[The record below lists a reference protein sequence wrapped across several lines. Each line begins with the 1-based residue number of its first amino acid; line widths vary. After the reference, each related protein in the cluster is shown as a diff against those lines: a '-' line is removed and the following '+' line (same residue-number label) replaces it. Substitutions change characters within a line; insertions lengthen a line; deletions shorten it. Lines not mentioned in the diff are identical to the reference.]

1 MQISVET
8 PPLDVDLTEELIDFW
23 DGIFGDGYQP
33 DRSLYAGDERSFNR
47 DTFYLL
53 EQGGRT
59 VGSSHLTTAV
69 GNSELSGL
77 GEVGTAPQ
85 CRGKGIASR
94 LCRAARD
101 DFLAAGGQALFLGT
115 VNPVAARIYH
125 RLGWRK
131 MPGSTIWA
139 LIASG
144 ESPESFLVDYFR
156 ASDEV
161 GVEPGSPAQRVPMIP
176 LIIAPHDW
184 RVLDAN
190 VELYS
195 TRYLEQNSCMGLYP
209 RYAKLV
215 EQCAGAWFAART
227 RDGRLVGLASA
238 RPDGEGA
245 CQVDGFVHGRYAG
258 SWVDLMRAAIDWA
271 GGRCWVRVCVED
283 EEKGACLKDL
293 GFVDGGPSE
302 PFVMGDRTVEAVRLV
317 AGV

>member
-8 PPLDVDLTEELIDFW
+8 PPLDSGLTEELIDFLA
-23 DGIFGDGYQP
+23 GIFGAAYQP
-33 DRSLYAGDERSFNR
+33 DRSVYAGDERSFNR

-53 EQGGRT
+53 EQGGCT
-59 VGSSHLTTAV
+59 VGSSHLTMAV
-69 GNSELSGL
+69 GNSELGGL

-101 DFLAAGGQALFLGT
+101 DFLAAEGQALFLGT

-125 RLGWRK
+125 RLGWCK
-131 MPGSTIWA
+131 LPGSTIWA

-176 LIIAPHDW
+176 LIVTPHDW

-215 EQCAGAWFAART
+215 EQGAGAWFAARS

-258 SWVDLMRAAIDWA
+258 SWANLMRAAIDWA
-271 GGRCWVRVCVED
+271 GGRCWVRLCVED
-283 EEKGACLKDL
+283 EEKGAWLKDL

>member
-8 PPLDVDLTEELIDFW
+8 PPLDAGLTEELIDFW
-23 DGIFGDGYQP
+23 DGIFGDGYQA
-33 DRSLYAGDERSFNR
+33 DRPSYAGDERDFNR

-69 GNSELSGL
+69 GNPELSGL
-77 GEVGTAPQ
+77 GEVATAPQ
-85 CRGKGIASR
+85 CRGQGIASR
-94 LCRAARD
+94 LCWAARD

-115 VNPVAARIYH
+115 VNPTAARIYH

-161 GVEPGSPAQRVPMIP
+161 GIEPGSPAQRVPMIP
-176 LIIAPHDW
+176 LIITPHDW
-184 RVLDAN
+184 WVLDAN

-195 TRYLEQNSCMGLYP
+195 TRYIEQNSCMGLYP

-215 EQCAGAWFAART
+215 EQGAGAWFAART

-238 RPDGEGA
+238 RPDREGRLSGGWF
-245 CQVDGFVHGRYAG
+245 CPRSLRRGLGQFD
-258 SWVDLMRAAIDWA
+258 A
-271 GGRCWVRVCVED
+271 GGYRLGR
-283 EEKGACLKDL
+283 GALL
-293 GFVDGGPSE
+293 GPALRRGRGE
-302 PFVMGDRTVEAVRLV
+302 RRLV
-317 AGV
+317 EGVGFCGWRAGRAVCHGGSDR

>member
-8 PPLDVDLTEELIDFW
+8 PPLEAGLTEELIDFW
-23 DGIFGDGYQP
+23 DGIFGDGYQAERP
-33 DRSLYAGDERSFNR
+33 AYAGDERDFNR

-53 EQGGRT
+53 EQGGRA

-69 GNSELSGL
+69 GNPELSGL
-77 GEVGTAPQ
+77 GEVATVPQ

-101 DFLAAGGQALFLGT
+101 DFLAAEGQALFLGT

-131 MPGSTIWA
+131 MPGSTVWA

-161 GVEPGSPAQRVPMIP
+161 GIEPGSPAQRVPMIP
-176 LIIAPHDW
+176 LIVAPHDW
-184 RVLDAN
+184 WVLDAN
-190 VELYS
+190 VALYS
-195 TRYLEQNSCMGLYP
+195 TRYIEQNSCMGLYP

-215 EQCAGAWFAART
+215 EQGTGAWFAART

-238 RPDGEGA
+238 RPDG
-245 CQVDGFVHGRYAG
+245 
-258 SWVDLMRAAIDWA
+258 
-271 GGRCWVRVCVED
+271 
-283 EEKGACLKDL
+283 KGAWTTRAGNRWMVSFTVVTEGL
-293 GFVDGGPSE
+293 GPI
-302 PFVMGDRTVEAVRLV
+302 
-317 AGV
+317 